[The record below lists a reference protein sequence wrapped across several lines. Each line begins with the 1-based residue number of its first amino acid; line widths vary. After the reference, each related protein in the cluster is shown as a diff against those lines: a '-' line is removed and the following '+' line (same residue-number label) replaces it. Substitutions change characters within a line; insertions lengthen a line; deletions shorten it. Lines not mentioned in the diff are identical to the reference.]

1 MILRKP
7 ALALVALAIAFSAL
21 TGSWESGF
29 AVSEPD
35 SATFWLTTEQPAEVY
50 LGKGG
55 VSMVK
60 NYYNGSAVIH
70 RIEPDKTYPS
80 KDLQFVERWI
90 EFHVF
95 TPWGEPAPDFL
106 GLNYVYFDL
115 TKRERLAWEDG
126 LLNIYYYDRYQYEWL
141 PCPTKYVADENPP
154 HGRLACVMTDFG
166 LFGLA
171 KLK

>member
-7 ALALVALAIAFSAL
+7 ALALVALAIAIGAL
-21 TGSWESGF
+21 AGSRASGL
-29 AVSEPD
+29 AKSEPD
-35 SATFWLTTEQPAEVY
+35 SATFWLTYEQPAEVY

-55 VSMVK
+55 VFMVK
-60 NYYNGSAVIH
+60 SYYNGSAVIS
-70 RIEPDKTYPS
+70 RIEPDKTHADE
-80 KDLQFVERWI
+80 DLRFIERWI

-95 TPWGEPAPDFL
+95 DTQGATAASFL

-126 LLNIYYYDRYQYEWL
+126 QLSIYYYDRYKFDWVE
-141 PCPTKYVADENPP
+141 CPTKYVADENPP

-166 LFGLA
+166 LYGLA
-171 KLK
+171 TLK